1 MRKQHWAGL
10 ALASMSTL
18 CATHA
23 EAHFR
28 LLQPPSWLQEDELGG
43 PQKGSPC
50 GPGNTMLILGD
61 DVQPVPTSDAVT
73 TFSAGQTVTFE
84 LDETVYHPGYFRVS
98 LAHTTAA
105 RATTKD
111 FPNPA
116 LTDPVDCHYDV
127 GAVPTGAHDKV
138 LADGLFMAEGQDGEN
153 RSLRPSIKLPN
164 EPCDECTI
172 QVVQVMEGHP
182 GSSCFYFH
190 CANIK
195 IVAGAQA
202 GRPDAGTGS
211 SSDGGLARDASSA
224 PDASR
229 VPDDSRGG
237 DAATGRTSD
246 QGKKTDAGPS
256 RGQADTGGCS
266 ARPAAT
272 ISSPGLVCLLLTAT
286 IVGFARRRPVRMLRR
301 RTL

>member
-1 MRKQHWAGL
+1 MRKQHWAAL
-10 ALASMSTL
+10 ALAAVSTL
-18 CATHA
+18 FSRHA

-28 LLQPPSWLQEDELGG
+28 LVQPPSWLQEDEVGG

-105 RATTKD
+105 RATIKD
-111 FPNPA
+111 FPNPP
-116 LTDPVDCHYDV
+116 LTDPVDCHYDAS
-127 GAVPTGAHDKV
+127 AVPAGAHDKV
-138 LADGLFMAEGQDGEN
+138 LADGLFMAEGQEGEN

-195 IVAGAQA
+195 IVAAEQSGRSDAGNPTDA
-202 GRPDAGTGS
+202 GR
-211 SSDGGLARDASSA
+211 ARDAGSQA
-224 PDASR
+224 EASR
-229 VPDDSRGG
+229 APDDS

-246 QGKKTDAGPS
+246 QGKKGDAGVSGRP
-256 RGQADTGGCS
+256 ADPGGC
-266 ARPAAT
+266 AVRAAAT
-272 ISSPGLVCLLLTAT
+272 NSSPGVVVLLLAATAM
-286 IVGFARRRPVRMLRR
+286 GFVRRRSVGLLRR
-301 RTL
+301 RAL